1 MVEFAGPN
9 SRARILDELRAL
21 PGIERLT
28 WHPVGGGHLAE

>member
-9 SRARILDELRAL
+9 PVPGILDELRAL

-28 WHPVGGGHLAE
+28 RHPAGAGHLAE